1 MKKGYNRSV
10 YQSLALVLQFG
21 INMLVPIGL
30 MLFLGI
36 QLDRYFGTQWMTIVL
51 FFMGAAA
58 GFTNILK
65 MARGVLK
72 SSEAEKTQQAGKRE
86 ATNEELSR
94 ELEKAIQKEQAQF
107 EKDYK

>member
-1 MKKGYNRSV
+1 MKRRYNKSV

-21 INMLVPIGL
+21 INMLVPICL

-36 QLDRYFGTQWMTIVL
+36 QLDHYFETQWMTVVF

-72 SSEAEKTQQAGKRE
+72 SSEAEKAEDAGKRE
-86 ATNEELSR
+86 LTNEELNR